1 MACAPA
7 PVGALTLFEV
17 LLALLPPAPL
27 AALLC
32 ERPALGVVVT
42 LAPVGT
48 LAFLVALL
56 VLADPALL
64 PELELLAWGD
74 ELVEML
80 VGAP

>member
-1 MACAPA
+1 MACALA
-7 PVGALTLFEV
+7 PDGALTLFEV

-27 AALLC
+27 AALLWD
-32 ERPALGVVVT
+32 RPAFGVVVT
-42 LAPVGT
+42 LPPVGT

-64 PELELLAWGD
+64 LELELFACGD
-74 ELVEML
+74 ELVEIL